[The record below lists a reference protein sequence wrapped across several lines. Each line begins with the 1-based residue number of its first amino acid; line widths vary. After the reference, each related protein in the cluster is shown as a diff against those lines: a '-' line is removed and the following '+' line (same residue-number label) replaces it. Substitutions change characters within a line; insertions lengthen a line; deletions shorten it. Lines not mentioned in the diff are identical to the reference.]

1 MNKLERR
8 VKGYHKYLKRL
19 RSNFFTKEE
28 IEILKSNPKSQV
40 PYPNSKFQGRMI
52 DCNVSGFKT
61 SGSPQKDCYK
71 VFNKKLRKQKHKID
85 YAREEASCDGDN
97 EI

>member
-28 IEILKSNPKSQV
+28 IEILKSNPKSKV
-40 PYPNSKFQGRMI
+40 PHPYHSEILI
-52 DCNVSGFKT
+52 DCNVTGFKT
-61 SGSPQKDCYK
+61 TGSPLKDCYK
-71 VFNKKLRKQKHKID
+71 VFNKKLRKQKHKIN